1 MTTRTFS
8 RLGSF
13 IIIMM
18 LTNGIGAQP
27 ESDLLK
33 GMPKDQKEHCA
44 KVQEILKQFHAVGR
58 IDNPLARNEAKD
70 KALSNTKEFMNKS
83 KIISGGVKDWVGK
96 ATFANGGRSLV
107 ISCDNTFF
115 RIKTEYFSGNVFD
128 VAKKLKDGDVVR
140 FSIDKT
146 LVKSDTEL
154 FYEYESGLWKTHIEN
169 SSLLIS
175 LSIITPK

>member
-1 MTTRTFS
+1 MTTRTFI
-8 RLGSF
+8 RPGSF

-44 KVQEILKQFHAVGR
+44 KVQEISNQFEAVGR
-58 IDNPLARNEAKD
+58 IDNPLARNEAGD
-70 KALSNTKEFMNKS
+70 KALANTKEFMNKS
-83 KIISGGVKDWVGK
+83 KIISGGLKDWVGK
-96 ATFANGGRSLV
+96 ATFANDGRSLV

-115 RIKTEYFSGNVFD
+115 WIKTEYLNQNVLD

-146 LVKSDTEL
+146 LVKSDTDL
-154 FYEYESGLWKTHIEN
+154 HYSYTKGLWKTDIEN
-169 SSLLIS
+169 GRLLSS